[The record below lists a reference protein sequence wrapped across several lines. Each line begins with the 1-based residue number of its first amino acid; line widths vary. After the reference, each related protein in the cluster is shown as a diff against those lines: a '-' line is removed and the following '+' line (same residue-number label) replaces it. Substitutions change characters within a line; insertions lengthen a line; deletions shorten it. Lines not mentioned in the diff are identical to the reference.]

1 MAIATAALFISLA
14 TLLLRSAGLSTG
26 GVVGVAFLLHY
37 GMDWSFGLLFF
48 VLNVPFYW
56 LGFKERGWS
65 FIGKTVMAV
74 GLTAALAEAIP
85 HWALLRAGH
94 PAYAAVAGGALA
106 GVGTLALFRH
116 NSSFG
121 GFGVVALYM
130 QRTRGWRAGN
140 ILLAI
145 DLVILL
151 AAITLLS
158 PEEVLWSTL
167 CAVVLNM
174 TVALNHRSDRYLV
187 Q

>member
-1 MAIATAALFISLA
+1 MAGSVCVRSCQHKAMGTAWLGTGPATSTKRPRCAAKNERGNVATRSVAAATAAAAPKVETVTS
-14 TLLLRSAGLSTG
+14 TRRS
-26 GVVGVAFLLHY
+26 
-37 GMDWSFGLLFF
+37 
-48 VLNVPFYW
+48 
-56 LGFKERGWS
+56 
-65 FIGKTVMAV
+65 
-74 GLTAALAEAIP
+74 IP
-85 HWALLRAGH
+85 AC
-94 PAYAAVAGGALA
+94 AYAAVAGGALA
-106 GVGTLALFRH
+106 AVGTLALFRH

-121 GFGVVALYM
+121 GFGVVALDM